1 MRLVQLEVARL
12 CLVRL
17 AHLALLVLRPRDL
30 QALLGRRLLRRDCV
44 RGLYQTCVANQQ
56 L

>member
-1 MRLVQLEVARL
+1 MRLARL
-12 CLVRL
+12 GVVRLHLVLL
-17 AHLALLVLRPRDL
+17 AHLALLVLRLRDL

-44 RGLYQTCVANQQ
+44 GGLCQTCVANQR